1 MLLEKEIIE
10 KINNY
15 VREEPRTIQEIA
27 ELIGKSWRTAD
38 RYTREI
44 SEKEGTLK
52 IKTFRGGTRG
62 ALKIVYWNSIDQINT
77 SLFQERLFRKIE
89 MGKDKT
95 DFSPFNIYQCAEK
108 RYAFL
113 EQQED
118 ENVNAN
124 HNIIGTLREAER
136 ELRRV
141 LSEIARKYD
150 IVEIV
155 FEHRL
160 SPASPG
166 ERIVQIAIA
175 ARDRRSALKALE
187 EIVKAFKSS
196 PHIRRRD
203 IYAEE

>member
-1 MLLEKEIIE
+1 MDVRFSDEFTDPGDLVRKVVKSPEVGVVVV
-10 KINNY
+10 Y
-15 VREEPRTIQEIA
+15 VGIVKGA
-27 ELIGKSWRTAD
+27 KNGKSVRA
-38 RYTREI
+38 
-44 SEKEGTLK
+44 L
-52 IKTFRGGTRG
+52 TFE
-62 ALKIVYWNSIDQINT
+62 VD
-77 SLFQERLFRKIE
+77 
-89 MGKDKT
+89 
-95 DFSPFNIYQCAEK
+95 
-108 RYAFL
+108 
-113 EQQED
+113 
-118 ENVNAN
+118 
-124 HNIIGTLREAER
+124 LREAER